1 MKRIRRAQSLDG
13 GDCPTIGLQRWQNA
27 GVDGQTIQQDRAG
40 SALPLSATVLNA
52 CEMQPLTQDM
62 EQRLEGLYLDLHG
75 IAVEGEDQ
83 LFQPDKPLC
92 KIA

>member
-40 SALPLSATVLNA
+40 SALPFSATVFNA
-52 CEMQPLTQDM
+52 CEVQPVTQDI
-62 EQRLEGLYLDLHG
+62 EQRLEGIYLDLHG
-75 IAVEGEDQ
+75 LAINREGQ
-83 LFQPDKPLC
+83 LFQSRSTS
-92 KIA
+92 A